1 MNKHPTRR
9 LTMALLLVL
18 LVWLPGRVAMA
29 DMLPQLR
36 PAPGDVANFD
46 AAMEQG
52 RAAAKAQQWG
62 QARASFLQAWR
73 IAPDRPDVLFRLG
86 VVESHLPG
94 HQWQAIDW
102 WRAFQAVQ
110 SDRKSAAYT
119 LAQRQIAA
127 ATESAHQQAL
137 ALLKQLGTLAGM
149 LPQAS
154 DQAAAKAKIQNDA
167 AYVQMLQRWRK
178 AAHGPSA
185 MGLAGAWCWCLT
197 ALNDH
202 VPPNNLVAVPARA
215 AMEKPG
221 IVRESGPAWQVFR
234 RQQRV
239 FTRWIKHVGRA
250 QRLIGESRV
259 HRRFAMYWAL
269 SFYLQHV
276 QVDLHAGDDYRAWA
290 VAQNIMALQPT
301 AYEMTRAVQSRME
314 YAASLYQRILPEKDW
329 YSREAMA
336 ALYLPMNVGISFTQI
351 YNRRARLK
359 VLTGHWNLAI
369 RDYRKILDI
378 YAALANPNFPYDAA
392 TAQRLMRCQ
401 SYEYVRLGRALFH
414 LGRYRQAGTAYAQA
428 RITFPENVAAV
439 RGLRHVQHR
448 LAELA
453 ALAGMSRKLQ
463 HGHRSADLLA
473 ARAQMRFHLG
483 DMTAALSDCQAAITL
498 DGNLCLPRLIRMKI
512 EMRQGQYLEAIA
524 DATGLLALHC
534 ANSRAIYL
542 LCARCRRHA
551 GQWPQAMADYQQVLR
566 VDKKNISALA
576 GRMRCAVRLHRYH
589 DVAVDAV
596 AVILAHAPA
605 AAYAEAVAAL
615 KTAARGGSKIAMVY
629 LGRLYAWGK
638 VTRPNYLPV
647 WSAPLGGPPPTRP
660 GGVPIDRG
668 IAIQVFQKAAAEG
681 SGAAMAAMGALG
693 YEDTLSGLYKYHVA
707 MSWFRKAAKAG
718 YGDAMAAIG
727 WLYADGSGVARNDA
741 TALKWFRRAAAAGS
755 GRGMDAVGLFYQK
768 GRGGVAAN
776 LAKALAWFRRAAHA
790 GCGGALNNIGF
801 YYDKGLGGAKDPK
814 EAVRWYRRAA
824 AAGNQAGLYDLMTCY
839 RDGDGVAKNA
849 LKARRYQALLGAQNY
864 VDVCYQ
870 LGLHYWRMGAKG
882 DELAIHWFSK
892 GAGLGDRRA
901 MRRLGD
907 MYLGRKVPD
916 ESKALKWYRRA
927 AHLGSAKA
935 MSALA
940 MAYYRATG
948 VPLDYSQA
956 QTWWLRAA
964 AHGDASAQRWLGIMF
979 AAGRGIPFHFAPDYV
994 RAKRCWELAAAA
1006 GSRGSMY
1013 DLYLLY
1019 DYGWGGTYNTFI
1031 ADQWLAKIGQP
1042 DAEYKLALHYQ
1053 YGRGTAK
1060 NPAKA
1065 VALLQRAARQRWPAA
1080 MNLLAVD
1087 YMTGYG
1093 VTQDDVQAL
1102 KWFHAAAKSGSID
1115 AMCWLGRIYR
1125 QGKIAA
1131 RDYPKA
1137 LKWYKKAAKCGSTTG
1152 YDSVGVMYAWGE
1164 GVPSDYGTAMKY
1176 WRKGAAKGSKRCMA
1190 WIAYCYED
1198 GMGVT
1203 RDRIKELLWRS
1214 REGDSSAENLLGVHY
1229 YEGKGVAQDYKRAA
1243 HWFAKAADGGNI
1255 HALDN
1260 LGYYFLL
1267 HGPFPL
1273 ALVNCH
1279 TAVVCFQEAAHKGN
1293 VDAMVRLGDRYCYCR
1308 IDGVTLPSG
1317 FKLEVAK
1324 GLAWYR
1330 KAAAAGSVAAAVDL
1344 GAMCMKGKLVME
1356 DDQGAVGWF
1365 RKAAAEGSANA
1376 MNWLAWCYQ
1385 NGRGVPQDHAK
1396 AMEWQRKAQAA
1407 AAK

>member
-29 DMLPQLR
+29 DMLPQLH

-73 IAPDRPDVLFRLG
+73 IAPDRPDVLFLLG

-102 WRAFQAVQ
+102 WRAFLALRK
-110 SDRKSAAYT
+110 DRKSAAYS
-119 LAQRQIAA
+119 LAKKQIVAA
-127 ATESAHQQAL
+127 EGAAHQQAL
-137 ALLKQLGTLAGM
+137 ALLQQLRKLSGM
-149 LPQAS
+149 LPLAS
-154 DQAAAKAKIQNDA
+154 DQAAARAKIRADA
-167 AYVQMLQRWRK
+167 DYVQMLQHWRK
-178 AAHGPSA
+178 TAHGQQT
-185 MGLAGAWCWCLT
+185 MGLAGAWCWGLT
-197 ALNDH
+197 AVNAH
-202 VPPNNLVAVPARA
+202 VPPDAMLAVALR
-215 AMEKPG
+215 PG
-221 IVRESGPAWQVFR
+221 TVKQPGLSWQVFN
-234 RQQRV
+234 RQQQV

-250 QRLIGESRV
+250 ERLIGEPRV
-259 HRRFAMYWAL
+259 HHRFAMYWAL
-269 SFYLQHV
+269 RFYLQHA
-276 QVDLHAGDDYRAWA
+276 QAELHAGHDRRLWA
-290 VAQNIMALQPT
+290 VAQNILALQPT
-301 AYEMTRAVQSRME
+301 AYEMTRAVQPRNE
-314 YAASLYQRILPEKDW
+314 YANGLYQQILPANAW
-329 YSREAMA
+329 GRQAMA
-336 ALYLPMNVGISFTQI
+336 ALYLPMNVGISFTER

-359 VLTGHWNLAI
+359 VLTGHWNLAV
-369 RDYRKILDI
+369 RDYRKILGI
-378 YAALANPNFPYDAA
+378 YAALANPNFPYDVA

-428 RITFPENVAAV
+428 RITFPKNSAAV
-439 RGLRHVQHR
+439 RGLQRVQHR
-448 LAELA
+448 LGELAVLAELTRKIQHGQKSA
-453 ALAGMSRKLQ
+453 EVLAG
-463 HGHRSADLLA
+463 LA
-473 ARAQMRFHLG
+473 QLRFHLG
-483 DMTAALSDCQAAITL
+483 DIAGALADCRSAIIR
-498 DGNLCLPRLIRMKI
+498 DGNLCLPRMIRMKI
-512 EMRQGQYLEAIA
+512 EMQQGQYLEAIA
-524 DATGLLALHC
+524 DGSGLLALHC
-534 ANSRAIYL
+534 AHPTAMYL
-542 LCARCRRHA
+542 LRARCRRHA

-566 VDKKNISALA
+566 VDGKNILALA
-576 GRMRCAVRLHRYH
+576 GRMRCDVRLHRYH
-589 DVAVDAV
+589 DVALDAV

-668 IAIQVFQKAAAEG
+668 IAIQAFQKAAAEG

-693 YEDTLSGLYKYHVA
+693 YEDTLPGLYKYHVA
-707 MSWFRKAAKAG
+707 MSWFRKAAKVG

-755 GRGMDAVGLFYQK
+755 GRGMDAIGLFYQK

-776 LAKALAWFRRAAHA
+776 LPKALAWYRRAAHA
-790 GCGGALNNIGF
+790 GCGGALNNIGYF
-801 YYDKGLGGAKDPK
+801 YDNGLGVAKNPK

-849 LKARRYQALLGAQNY
+849 LKARKYQALLGSQNY
-864 VDVCYQ
+864 VDVCYK

-882 DELAIHWFSK
+882 DELAIHWFGK

-907 MYLGRKVPD
+907 VYFGRKAPD
-916 ESKALKWYRRA
+916 ASKALRWYRRA

-935 MSALA
+935 MSVLA

-964 AHGDASAQRWLGIMF
+964 AHGDVSAQRWLGIMF

-994 RAKRCWELAAAA
+994 RAKRCWELAAKE
-1006 GSRGSMY
+1006 GSNNARY

-1019 DYGWGGTYNTFI
+1019 HNGWGGMYNTFM
-1031 ADQWLAKIGQP
+1031 AAKWLAKTG
-1042 DAEYKLALHYQ
+1042 DASAVYKLAMRYED
-1053 YGRGTAK
+1053 GRGTAT
-1060 NPAKA
+1060 NLVKA
-1065 VALLQRAARQRWPAA
+1065 VALLKQASERRWPAA
-1080 MNLLAVD
+1080 MDELAVD
-1087 YMTGYG
+1087 YLVGSG
-1093 VTQDDVQAL
+1093 IKRDNAEAL
-1102 KWFHAAAKSGSID
+1102 KWFHEAAKYGSVQ
-1115 AMCWLGRIYR
+1115 AMYSLGRIYR
-1125 QGKIAA
+1125 QGKIVA
-1131 RDYPKA
+1131 RDYVKA
-1137 LKWYKKAAKCGSTTG
+1137 MAWYKKAAQSGLAAAYG
-1152 YDSVGVMYAWGE
+1152 DMGVMYAWGV
-1164 GVPSDYGTAMKY
+1164 GVPEDRSVAARLFKT
-1176 WRKGAAKGSKRCMA
+1176 GAIKGSKLCMR
-1190 WIAYCYED
+1190 WLAYYYKQGFGVAKDQVKATLWWARSGDRFSENQ
-1198 GMGVT
+1198 MGF
-1203 RDRIKELLWRS
+1203 D
-1214 REGDSSAENLLGVHY
+1214 Y
-1229 YEGKGVAQDYKRAA
+1229 YAGKGVARNYKLAV
-1243 HWFAKAADGGNI
+1243 HWFKKAAGSGDST
-1255 HALDN
+1255 AMDN
-1260 LGYYFLL
+1260 LGYCYL
-1267 HGPFPL
+1267 HGYG
-1273 ALVNCH
+1273 V
-1279 TAVVCFQEAAHKGN
+1279 AAWNYRAMYWFHSAADKGN
-1293 VDAMVRLGDRYCYCR
+1293 VHAMVSLGDRYCYGQ
-1308 IDGVTLPSG
+1308 IDGI
-1317 FKLEVAK
+1317 KLAYYHLDISK
-1324 GLAWYR
+1324 GILWYR
-1330 KAAAAGSVAAAVDL
+1330 KAAAEGSVAAAVDL